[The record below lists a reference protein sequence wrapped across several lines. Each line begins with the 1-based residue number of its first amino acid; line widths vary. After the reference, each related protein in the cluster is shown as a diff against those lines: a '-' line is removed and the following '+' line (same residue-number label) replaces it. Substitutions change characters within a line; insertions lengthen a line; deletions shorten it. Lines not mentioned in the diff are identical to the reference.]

1 MNSRKIIFFEL
12 NEVPYRVIDRYCQDH
27 PTAALTRLLARSA
40 QSETHAADSGELAPT
55 KTWPTVHRGVNNDHH
70 GLTNFG
76 QDLTEVDQ
84 AFPPIWQI
92 AARHGVEVGV
102 FGSFFSFP
110 MPAPLDNYAFY
121 MPDAFAID
129 SDAHPAELEAFQSFN
144 LAMSRASMRNV
155 SKGIDLP
162 KAAQLLPQLPKL
174 GFTGQTAVG
183 IARQLVGERRT
194 PRIKTRRR
202 THQTMLGF
210 DVFMQQ
216 LQTRQPAFCTFFTN
230 HVAATMHRYWAATF
244 PEDYQQFNLA
254 DDWVADFRSEI
265 DFAMDK
271 TNELVE
277 RLLRFVDGH
286 PDYVLMVVTSMGQ
299 AASRAESVSSC
310 VSITD
315 MQQFL
320 GHLGLQSGDYEERPA
335 MAPIFNVVIQPEKS
349 ALLRQHLGHLTIDGK
364 PFAQELYENFFE
376 FAFGPFQNYQGP
388 EVVTIGAEQLPF
400 AHLGFAN
407 VAHEDGVY
415 LTGDHI
421 PQGALL
427 VYDPQRPQVRS
438 AAARTQI
445 STLDIAPTI
454 LQNFAIPVPAY
465 MSRPVDLISA

>member
-12 NEVPYRVIDRYCQDH
+12 NEVPYRVIDRYCQAH
-27 PTAALTRLLARSA
+27 PTSALARLLARSV
-40 QSETHAADSGELAPT
+40 QYETHAADSGELAPT

-76 QDLTEVDQ
+76 QDLSEVDQ

-110 MPAPLDNYAFY
+110 MPAQLDHYAFY
-121 MPDAFAID
+121 MPDAFASD
-129 SDAHPAELEAFQSFN
+129 SDAHPPELEAFQSFN

-183 IARQLVGERRT
+183 IARQLVGERRS

-210 DVFMQQ
+210 DVFMKQ

-254 DDWVADFRSEI
+254 DDWVAGFRSEI
-265 DFAMDK
+265 DFAMDQ
-271 TNELVE
+271 TNALVE

-286 PDYVLMVVTSMGQ
+286 PDYLLMVVTSMGQ

-310 VSITD
+310 VSID
-315 MQQFL
+315 QMAQFL
-320 GHLGLQSGDYEERPA
+320 GYLGLQPADYEERPA
-335 MAPIFNVVIQPEKS
+335 MAPIFNVVIQPAKS

-364 PFAQELYENFFE
+364 PFAQELYEDFFE

-388 EVVTIGAEQLPF
+388 EFVEIGADRVSFDQI
-400 AHLGFAN
+400 GFAN
-407 VAHEDGVY
+407 MAHEDGVY

-427 VYDPQRPQVRS
+427 VYNPQCPEPRS
-438 AAARTQI
+438 AVERRQI
-445 STLDIAPTI
+445 STLDIAPAL
-454 LQNFAIPVPAY
+454 LQNFSIPVPTY
-465 MSRPVDLISA
+465 MNRPMALI